1 MNTSRILAGTALLA
15 LLLTA
20 CSAPQPQAA
29 PTVSVAPASTPS
41 ATPTPTPTA
50 TRNENE
56 RGQLVKKIGEVATLL
71 TDGEGTPPAMTFKV
85 TSIKAIKC
93 DAPYATPP
101 KGTALAVAFE
111 IVTTKTFAGPL
122 TVDGQEGQI
131 SFGPHYWK
139 GYAPNGTRMN
149 TVESSVNRSCLAD
162 ETRLLPD
169 YFGKGEKLNG
179 LVILDVTSPS
189 GEVSFDPNGG
199 GGWVWKYPSA

>member
-1 MNTSRILAGTALLA
+1 MNTSRIVAGAALLA

-20 CSAPQPQAA
+20 CSGPQPQAA
-29 PTVSVAPASTPS
+29 PAVSVPPATTPS
-41 ATPTPTPTA
+41 ATPTPTPSS
-50 TRNENE
+50 NENE
-56 RGQLVKKIGEVATLL
+56 RGQLIKKIGETASLL
-71 TDGEGTPPAMTFKV
+71 TDGENTTPTLTFKV

-101 KGTALAVAFE
+101 NGTAIAVAVEVATTRTFSGPLAVNS
-111 IVTTKTFAGPL
+111 
-122 TVDGQEGQI
+122 QEGQI

-162 ETRLLPD
+162 TTKLLPD

-179 LVILDVTSPS
+179 LVILDVATPS
-189 GEVSFDPNGG
+189 GEVAFDPSGN